1 MQPSDNAVAPESGER
16 QIYHLLICNFMWSP
30 WLFQVSVLHDGDRSW
45 DNRMEQT
52 TDIGSA
58 VATSL
63 QDVLVVFFNEQDS
76 FGGLKFLLY
85 LLKVWLHMPTICP

>member
-1 MQPSDNAVAPESGER
+1 MQPSENAVALESGVP
-16 QIYHLLICNFMWSP
+16 QIYHLLICNFMWAP

-52 TDIGSA
+52 TDFGST

-76 FGGLKFLLY
+76 FGGLKFLLN
-85 LLKVWLHMPTICP
+85 LLT